1 VALTLMCGLSFA
13 GKSTFARLLAEEL
26 GAQVISLDL
35 INAERGL
42 YGGQGI
48 PLEEWA
54 ATAQLPDVRVGIP
67 H

>member
-1 VALTLMCGLSFA
+1 MCGLSFA

-54 ATAQLPDVRVGIP
+54 ATDRIAHERVEAQTS
-67 H
+67 